1 VRRRLLW
8 LTIYAVAMAYL
19 ESAVVVDLRGLYY
32 PNGFEFPLVT
42 PPPTMAAIEIGREA
56 VTLVMLLAVAALC
69 GVDPWERFLAFC
81 IAFGVW
87 DLFYYGWLWVFIRWP
102 PSLLTWDILFLI
114 PVPWMSP
121 VLAPVIIS
129 VTLTASALWLWY
141 LKQQGARLRF
151 SPVVWTLV
159 VVGGCLVLASF
170 TLDFELAVTMSTP
183 VPFRWGLFSAGYGLS
198 LIALMRG
205 VFGLRDVVQQL
216 RERPS

>member
-1 VRRRLLW
+1 M
-8 LTIYAVAMAYL
+8 AV
-19 ESAVVVDLRGLYY
+19 
-32 PNGFEFPLVT
+32 
-42 PPPTMAAIEIGREA
+42 IEIGREA

-69 GVDPWERFLAFC
+69 GVDRWERFLAFC

-141 LKQQGARLRF
+141 HKQHGARLRF
-151 SPVVWTLV
+151 SPAVWTAV
-159 VVGGCLVLASF
+159 VVGGCLVLAAF
-170 TLDFELAVTMSTP
+170 TVDFKSAMTMSTP
-183 VPFRWGLFSAGYGLS
+183 VPFHWGLFSAGFGLS
-198 LIALMRG
+198 LIALVRG
-205 VFGLRDVVQQL
+205 VRGLRSTLVC
-216 RERPS
+216 